1 MLIRTF
7 LKFVP
12 GLLFLAIATAAQAAS
27 IVTEWLDEA
36 FPAANEVAW
45 EPTIGARF
53 FAILHTAM
61 YDAWAAYDPIAVGVV
76 SGTVFRN
83 QGGLANDA
91 NKREAISYAAYTVL
105 RVMATQRKHAL
116 AERMM
121 ALGYDL
127 DATTPPAEIG
137 RRAALAVLA
146 KFHEDGANE
155 AGGFADTTGYT
166 PQAADVRGTWQPIAL
181 LGKRQLPTTPHWGR
195 VMPFALTRADQFRP
209 PPPPAPGSDEWLR
222 QIAVLID
229 TSAKLTDAQKAAVEF
244 WNEWGSS
251 PAPHL
256 IELTKFVSNANDLRM
271 DDDVKLFFVVSNAL
285 FDVSIATWE
294 EKYAYD
300 YVRPITPIRAL
311 ADAPI
316 KAWRPRSL
324 SQVLAY
330 STPAAAEAANGS
342 VVLPAGVADMR
353 AADWEP
359 YLPTPSFPSYVS
371 GHSAFCAAWARLMEL
386 ATGTSEL
393 NYKKTVKHLY
403 VEQRELAEPVTLD
416 YPTYDSA
423 AKACGTSRIWGGIHW
438 PVDNQ
443 YGQELGRNVGQN
455 AWDRA
460 QQFILGTASPATAAF
475 QALRP
480 PFWFHQDQMP
490 DHLAGFQAAAA
501 LAIDLTPGAAG
512 TWRSIA
518 LDAMPAGA
526 YQLAV
531 SVAAS
536 GDEPV
541 GLKVTIEPGEGAGA
555 GPVATTEA
563 VIPATGSISVVMLRW
578 RSDGIGSF
586 RVSLTARADRG
597 SERLVVSGLDT
608 VRVWAV
614 AAGSPRYYEPRLIGR
629 ADQ

>member
-1 MLIRTF
+1 VIRTF
-7 LKFVP
+7 LKIVP
-12 GLLFLAIATAAQAAS
+12 GLLFLAIATTAQAAS
-27 IVTEWLDEA
+27 IVTEWLEDA
-36 FPAANEVAW
+36 LPAANEVAW

-91 NKREAISYAAYTVL
+91 NKREAISHAAYTVL

-116 AERMM
+116 VERMM
-121 ALGYDL
+121 ALGYDP

-166 PQAADVRGTWQPIAL
+166 PQEADVPGAWQPIAL

-195 VMPFALTRADQFRP
+195 VLPFALTRADQFRP
-209 PPPPAPGSDEWLR
+209 PPPPTPGSNEWFR

-229 TSAKLTDAQKAAVEF
+229 TSAKLTDVQKAAVEF

-256 IELTKFVSNANDLRM
+256 IELTKFVSNARDLRM
-271 DDDVKLFFVVSNAL
+271 DDDVKLFFIVSNAL

-300 YVRPITPIRAL
+300 YVRPITAIHAL
-311 ADAPI
+311 GDAPI
-316 KAWRPRSL
+316 KAWRPQSL
-324 SQVLAY
+324 SSVLAY
-330 STPAAAEAANGS
+330 STPAAAAAAGS
-342 VVLPAGVADMR
+342 VVVPAGVGDMR

-393 NYKKTVKHLY
+393 NYKRTVKHLY

-416 YPTYDSA
+416 YPTYNSA
-423 AKACGTSRIWGGIHW
+423 AKACGISRIWGGIHW
-438 PVDNQ
+438 PADDQ
-443 YGQELGRNVGQN
+443 HGQELGRKVGEN

-475 QALRP
+475 QALRA
-480 PFWFHQDQMP
+480 PFWFHHDEVP
-490 DHLAGFQAAAA
+490 NHLAGFQAALA

-518 LDAMPAGA
+518 LDPMPAGA
-526 YQLAV
+526 YQLTV
-531 SVAAS
+531 RVAAT

-541 GLKVTIEPGEGAGA
+541 RLKVAIEPSEGAGA
-555 GPVATTEA
+555 EPVATTEA

-578 RSDGIGSF
+578 RSDGTESF
-586 RVSLTARADRG
+586 RVSLATRADRG
-597 SERLVVSGLDT
+597 SERLVVSGLDA

-614 AAGSPRYYEPRLIGR
+614 AAGSPRYYEPSLIGR
-629 ADQ
+629 TDR